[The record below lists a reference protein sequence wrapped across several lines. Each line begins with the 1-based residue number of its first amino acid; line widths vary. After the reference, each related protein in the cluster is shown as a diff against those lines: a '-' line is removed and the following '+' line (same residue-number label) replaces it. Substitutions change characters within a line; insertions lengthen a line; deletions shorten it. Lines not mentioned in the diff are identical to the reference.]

1 MKNACVWMVLACVVA
16 GLSGCV
22 GGGGVPRADHPGLQG
37 EMPEPLRPV
46 RAQVPDDVSPFVLV
60 VRLNVKPEA
69 RAEFE
74 RLASAAT
81 AGTRREPG
89 NRAYAFSREAG
100 DPGAVLLYE
109 EWRSF
114 RDLRLHFDAEHMK
127 PFFAR
132 IPELLAGPPELKV
145 YRAL

>member
-1 MKNACVWMVLACVVA
+1 MKSACVWVVLACVAA
-16 GLSGCV
+16 GLCGCA
-22 GGGGVPRADHPGLQG
+22 GGGGVPPADHPALRG
-37 EMPEPLRPV
+37 EMPERLRAV
-46 RAQVPDDVSPFVLV
+46 RDQVPDEVSPFVLV
-60 VRLNVKPEA
+60 VKLNVKPEA

-74 RLASAAT
+74 RLAAAAT

-89 NRAYAFSREAG
+89 NRAYTFIYEAG

-127 PFFAR
+127 PFFAG
-132 IPELLAGPPELKV
+132 IGAMLDGPPDLRV